1 MLQHM
6 AVCCDT
12 WQYAVTHSI
21 VLPHTAHT
29 DGNMLHYTGSNF
41 LHRAEWCGTVKL
53 RAIQE
58 SSSWSNE
65 LQHTALC
72 FHTLHNI
79 LQLAVYRTML
89 QHSAHSIE
97 FPQRESK
104 FTLQGAMWC
113 KTEQSV
119 PAKLRAMHEC
129 SNCSNVLQHRLKIF
143 HMSSIAAVK
152 HSNARALGRFPRW
165 SQCMSLKTGHC
176 RLLHAS
182 TVYFNSVWYP
192 LGMHELWHTDKAL

>member
-1 MLQHM
+1 MCPGPSDDLCSSQG
-6 AVCCDT
+6 APTRQPEACT
-12 WQYAVTHSI
+12 SAHSI
-21 VLPHTAHT
+21 VLPHIATADGYNAATHGSMLWHT
-29 DGNMLHYTGSNF
+29 ALYFRTQHTQMAICCITQDPISTL

-97 FPQRESK
+97 FPQRVSK

-129 SNCSNVLQHRLKIF
+129 NSCSNVLHRLKT
-143 HMSSIAAVK
+143 SSHTV
-152 HSNARALGRFPRW
+152 
-165 SQCMSLKTGHC
+165 
-176 RLLHAS
+176 LLQ
-182 TVYFNSVWYP
+182 
-192 LGMHELWHTDKAL
+192 